1 MERVRPGGAVLIMPR
16 TGLLIVQAQERAGD
30 GIGPR

>member
-1 MERVRPGGAVLIMPR
+1 MERVRPGGAVLMPR